1 MALPEE
7 LPMTRYAKSGDLH
20 IAFRIFGEGPFDVVV
35 VPPLVFSMEWM
46 GNKPRA
52 LAAFRRLSSLA
63 RVIQFDKRGTGSSDR
78 VSGAPSLEQR
88 MDDVRAVMDA
98 AGSRCAALVGGN
110 DGGSMSVL
118 FAATYPMRTF
128 ALALFR
134 PKPRYVRAPGFPW
147 GQTPEE
153 FDRETEELI
162 RWRSLPDRERF
173 ADVAQWAA
181 DWLDETMT

>member
-1 MALPEE
+1 
-7 LPMTRYAKSGDLH
+7 
-20 IAFRIFGEGPFDVVV
+20 
-35 VPPLVFSMEWM
+35 
-46 GNKPRA
+46 
-52 LAAFRRLSSLA
+52 
-63 RVIQFDKRGTGSSDR
+63 
-78 VSGAPSLEQR
+78 

-162 RWRSLPDRERF
+162 RWRSLPDGERF

-181 DWLDETMT
+181 DWLDETMTWEEFHEEGRMFRMALTPGALLAMRQMNREIDVRPVLPAIHVPTLLMHRAADAPDSEET